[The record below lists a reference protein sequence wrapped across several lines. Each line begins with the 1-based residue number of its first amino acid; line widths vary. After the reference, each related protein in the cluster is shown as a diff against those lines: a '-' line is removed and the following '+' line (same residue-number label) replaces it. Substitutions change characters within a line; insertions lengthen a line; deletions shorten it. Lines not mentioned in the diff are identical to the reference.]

1 MAGVTG
7 LLQLLM
13 ILELPI
19 DGHAHGRS
27 TEAALGAMK
36 RRPSSDIIR
45 ETLVDGMQAV
55 SLIA

>member
-19 DGHAHGRS
+19 DGHGHARS
-27 TEAALGAMK
+27 TEAALGAIMK
-36 RRPSSDIIR
+36 RR
-45 ETLVDGMQAV
+45 ETLNVDGMQAV